1 MSENVVIVAAA
12 RTPVGNF
19 GGSLS
24 SLPAKALGSPVI
36 KALLERTGLE
46 PDQIDEVILGQVV
59 TPRIVG

>member
-1 MSENVVIVAAA
+1 MSENVVIVAAV

-24 SLPAKALGSPVI
+24 SLPATALGAAVI

>member
-1 MSENVVIVAAA
+1 MSENVVIVARA
-12 RTPVGNF
+12 RTTVGNF

>member
-24 SLPAKALGSPVI
+24 SLPATALGSPVI
-36 KALLERTGLE
+36 MALLARTGLE